1 LPSKRQA
8 PGLINSSGSISSLL
22 IISLDVPFP
31 AVSDSMLP
39 RSTEDEDELSSEDS
53 ARGVVVED
61 TVSEELETVPV
72 GGSSLLI
79 SPSHDQTGQHLP

>member
-1 LPSKRQA
+1 
-8 PGLINSSGSISSLL
+8 
-22 IISLDVPFP
+22 
-31 AVSDSMLP
+31 MLP